1 MKLPLIFGTRARVER
16 SGEKFRG
23 GCPQCGTA
31 GVFYR
36 AKKTFNVS
44 LFVAVSLWDSAED
57 VVQCGQCLTAFD
69 PADVPPLP
77 EEPKASLTERVAR
90 AVGLDREKPAPTAPP
105 EKPSPSSARE
115 LPSRDVD
122 AEIDAELAAMKR
134 RVGKK

>member
-1 MKLPLIFGTRARVER
+1 MKVPIILGTRERVER

-23 GCPQCGTA
+23 ECPQCGTA

-57 VVQCGQCLTAFD
+57 VVQCGECLTAFD

-77 EEPKASLTERVAR
+77 EEPKASLTDRVAR
-90 AVGLDREKPAPTAPP
+90 AIGLGREKPAPAAPP
-105 EKPSPSSARE
+105 EESSPSPPRE

-134 RVGKK
+134 RLGKK